1 MSIYDINKEQDCI
14 KNSGGLCGENE
25 LHSQPYSVLEK
36 IKTGFI
42 TEKIFEKVSLSSDSL
57 FQRTVS
63 LLQTSYLDSASK
75 HGFQYSEVTL
85 VKNDIFLNEYKNF
98 YQQKK
103 ASNYTLEE
111 LSETYGFLLF
121 ETENQAKLVCQRGLC
136 VGSSSIITLGDPSK
150 GVYVSK
156 HSDCLHPRPW
166 YHGKSGYIVIFNLIK
181 GRVKCVSENYTTN
194 YTQPSFGYD
203 CHVAADA
210 NKFSPKTSHFRAFK
224 LSQYYLYELSGNTVT
239 ERPRQLCPY
248 VIVAFNYRE
257 PKKMATSIHKSIHE
271 LAENVLVPPWKGKLI
286 IGGYVLCDIT
296 LWSTYGTAVPTQL
309 PQELDFKYVMKVS
322 SLKKRLPQAAFKK
335 ENYLMQKVCCQD
347 LCFSLYETEL
357 SNRQGE
363 KIDELIEHIKNKQL
377 AIIKC
382 LDDRGFF
389 ILLTSSAFISELDIG
404 GEQIDVIGLH
414 LVHSSLS
421 TEAKDSKVEDKPS
434 LKLTPI
440 LPALNCALLEAKK
453 SFPEE
458 GIHPNTLVKRNFQE
472 LCKVHRIPPLPA
484 AAQDGFRETTLCGS
498 LTDGFDIAPPAEKC
512 PLESLTL
519 LQSYF
524 SAPDSYVLDVS
535 TALGL
540 LQQPQCPISDGICD
554 AEFSLVMTP
563 DPEFLDSETQVR
575 KEAGTEENSKDRL
588 KAQNGTVD
596 PLSPVSNLRVRPKR
610 KASMLRVVPSKR
622 MNLCCSF
629 PKSTVLGAGSGSQS
643 ATTLKLEKGQC
654 PLKRKRGAEVLTA
667 QFVQT
672 TQLDGKSQEAP
683 ISKDVPVSTNGKRA
697 RKQARS
703 PTKTASKNKTTQK
716 RSPHKQRGN
725 AVKGK
730 RNPRVRKQPQPA
742 KGETASQLE
751 SEVSLDDPKD
761 SVNTATQPENTTV
774 DQKDLSEDSIIN
786 CDSQALNMLADL
798 ALRSAVPA
806 AAPSTESR
814 NLPFSEL
821 PQNDVS
827 FSKEST
833 LRGRSDHEYHRGIKS
848 HKGGLIKPSSETMGN
863 SGSDLTVSQEEDSL
877 VSYSQAPA
885 KVQSALTAK
894 TSDLSDASQNTSV
907 TVEHSYALLL
917 AEHSKKYLQQR
928 GVPGPAFSKNGTKG
942 PEAGTP
948 VGKVM
953 PFRHQQ
959 NTSPLQKLSEGP
971 LIKRKSRLMSSSLKD
986 SSCSRTVFSC
996 DDSLQVTFKCETE
1009 YSFSLDSKYTNNPL
1023 EKTVIRALHGPW
1035 NTDLPDNVEEVKLLL
1050 HIWVA
1055 LFYSS
1060 QNKVIRSSRKVVEH
1074 SNPAKYVSINS
1085 TLESFEFSEIE
1096 EFPKME
1102 TCSADPLLETNET
1115 CKGCAADLSFPDC
1128 NCLHPYIKSPP
1139 VKGLQL
1145 CEQKEIF
1152 AREYH
1157 LDNSER
1163 QDFIYS
1169 YNSEVVGERA
1179 KQDSSDKLETSNFVL
1194 SGIGNTQ
1201 VNGLPIPVEDKLF
1214 QQFDN
1219 TTVVSYNDNIAQAPF
1234 TATYNGSSSQS
1245 VVCQKSM
1252 YSTLENNDIFHAN
1265 MQTHTGALQSHIHQD
1280 TPINECQPSLER
1292 TDDAG
1297 YVMINVEPVT
1307 PTLDKNAYLPVQT
1320 EVINRGDK
1328 LVTFNTELI
1337 KQASPA
1343 ADLGHPI
1350 SALEKSQAQ
1359 SLGDISSL
1367 TMSDQKGI
1375 NYLSASS
1382 VDNER
1387 FAKETYS
1394 VQTEVS
1400 LPVSPSR
1407 SGNVV
1412 GMQASSLVNS
1422 SNSPLVNDKVKYPPE
1437 LLMQTQNHFSISP
1450 EVVEAS
1456 QVEGASSSAF
1466 ITLEKKYL
1474 LNCIP
1479 SRINISDDFL
1489 GLRRND
1495 GSDLNNESIHFETF
1509 SSVFDTQQTSL
1520 SPNRDEVN
1528 LDLPGEDSDIDLTL
1542 TPSPPTSPR
1551 EQMSSE
1557 AVEQVKDAPISNVEL
1572 QDIGEEMAEPEEVTL
1587 MENRQVNS
1595 VYPAISE
1602 KPLENKERN
1611 IDKLQPVTLVLSK
1624 EICTLEIAEEVV
1636 TSDFHFDSLIEEVSP
1651 ASNPDPPVSVEE
1663 TRPVQTVTPCTLKL
1677 YGTKSEISNKFSQI
1691 GSGDL
1696 TLAEKENSV
1705 TGPTIAIV
1713 GQDNLTQIQEMHLS
1727 AEIPLVLT
1735 SHSGRKDRLTLPLPS
1750 EATEEN
1756 NLSKQDEGLS
1766 FSEKVQHDDTKLNES
1781 ASTFKYED
1789 NLKSP
1794 EKLVKPGNPLQ
1805 QISTENRHLVSELSE
1820 SPFCPGKII
1829 ESKSLA
1835 DTLMSATAPS
1845 GIVDMSLKQQTSPKS
1860 IKTNLPH
1867 SDLKIDSGSS
1877 SKVNLTNS
1885 DPVDGTDGTYLEIP
1899 KHGSSSDR
1907 TTLTCYTKPVSVEP
1921 GFRTQEISVVR
1932 MASLLNNETEAELHE
1947 GNTNLGVS
1955 SSQSKSTFIKSKQK
1969 ICMLQDRSLSE
1980 TKELLSGGLF
1990 LMYAGPYQKIA
2001 DTTENISEEPSAFF
2015 VPECFNSL
2023 VCANSKEQK
2032 DRKCTS
2038 EEYRAEA
2045 DSETQGTDMESR
2057 VNSDIYFEPLCG
2069 DHNQDTV
2076 GNCRNPK
2083 LDVED
2088 SCSLNGSHSRRKGNA
2103 AKDGVDSFMSLNSN
2117 ANGDWSYS
2125 DEIPE
2130 LETSIPPRN
2139 RVTDSEKE
2147 DKWVPR
2153 YIQIRDLYGVPR
2165 TYPNFTVTKDL
2176 NNTSKNLHSPRR
2188 QRSSMTYCGLHN
2200 IWASTWQVTDD
2211 LTQNTL
2217 DLEYLRF
2224 THKLKQIVRNEDSQ
2238 DDYPTFSK
2246 GSPTQIMDGTLSFT
2260 QAPEAPLRHPT
2271 SRSRSPLLVTIVH
2284 SDDGEESQPWRGH
2297 SPSHLDSLPLPW
2309 EESSYSRNLTSSRR
2323 NRTASF
2329 HLNKLKH
2336 NSMLKESQN
2345 DISLILSEY
2354 AEFNKVMMNN
2364 SHIFHNK
2371 DLNDDS
2377 GETPSKEIAPSF
2389 LRQSVSV
2396 EDMITDLCAKL
2407 HVKLRSVVKEAYRN
2421 AFMFYFVE
2429 TEDKSFF
2436 SRIKSILRK
2445 QGHMEIEPQHF
2456 CQALQKEEDTL
2467 IVIIR
2472 NEDIASHLHQIPS
2485 LLELKHQA
2493 GVVFAGID
2501 CPEDM
2506 LEYTHQELFCAGGFV
2521 VSDDKIL
2528 ETLTLAQLK
2537 ELVKILENLNENGRW
2552 KWLLHYRENKAI
2564 KAAARMD
2571 SVAHKKNLILKSCQN
2586 ANIIELLHYHP
2597 CDSPSSTKTEI
2608 LKCLLRLQ
2616 IQHISARFAVFLTDR
2631 PPISREVFENNGILV
2646 TDVNHFIENIQKVA
2660 SPFRSSYW

>member
-1 MSIYDINKEQDCI
+1 MFKSRYTVNDIFHSLIFLFFFHFSIYDINKEQDCI
-14 KNSGGLCGENE
+14 KNSGGVCGENE

-42 TEKIFEKVSLSSDSL
+42 SEKIFEKVSLSSDSL

-63 LLQTSYLDSASK
+63 LLQTSYLDSTSK
-75 HGFQYSEVTL
+75 HGFQYSQVTL

-136 VGSSSIITLGDPSK
+136 VGNSSITTLGDPSK

-181 GRVKCVSENYTTN
+181 
-194 YTQPSFGYD
+194 
-203 CHVAADA
+203 
-210 NKFSPKTSHFRAFK
+210 
-224 LSQYYLYELSGNTVT
+224 YYLYEISGNTVT

-257 PKKMATSIHKSIHE
+257 PKKMAASIYKSIHE

-335 ENYLMQKVCCQD
+335 ENYLMQKVYCQD
-347 LCFSLYETEL
+347 LCFSLYEAKL

-414 LVHSSLS
+414 LARSSLP
-421 TEAKDSKVEDKPS
+421 TEAKDWKVEDEPS

-472 LCKVHRIPPLPA
+472 LCEVHSTPLLPTA
-484 AAQDGFRETTLCGS
+484 PQDGFRETTFCRS
-498 LTDGFDIAPPAEKC
+498 PTDSFDIAPPAEKC
-512 PLESLTL
+512 PLVSLSL

-524 SAPDSYVLDVS
+524 SAPDGYVLDVS

-540 LQQPQCPISDGICD
+540 LQQPQYPISDGICD

-575 KEAGTEENSKDRL
+575 KEAGTEENFKERL
-588 KAQNGTVD
+588 KAQNGTAV
-596 PLSPVSNLRVRPKR
+596 PLSPVSNLRVQPKR
-610 KASMLRVVPSKR
+610 KASMVRVAPSKR

-629 PKSTVLGAGSGSQS
+629 PKSTALGAGRGSQS
-643 ATTLKLEKGQC
+643 ATTLKLVKGQC

-703 PTKTASKNKTTQK
+703 PTKAVSRSKTTVK

-730 RNPRVRKQPQPA
+730 KNRRVRKQPQPA

-798 ALRSAVPA
+798 ALRSAVPS

-814 NLPFSEL
+814 NLPCSEL

-833 LRGRSDHEYHRGIKS
+833 LRGTSDHEYHRGIKS
-848 HKGGLIKPSSETMGN
+848 HKGGQIKPSEMMGN
-863 SGSDLTVSQEEDSL
+863 SGSDLTVSQKEDSL
-877 VSYSQAPA
+877 VSYSQDPA
-885 KVQSALTAK
+885 KVQSALAAK

-928 GVPGPAFSKNGTKG
+928 GVLGPAFSKNGTKG

-986 SSCSRTVFSC
+986 SSCFRTVFSC
-996 DDSLQVTFKCETE
+996 DDSLQVTFKCEAE
-1009 YSFSLDSKYTNNPL
+1009 YAFSLDSKYTNNPL
-1023 EKTVIRALHGPW
+1023 EKTVVRALHGPW

-1085 TLESFEFSEIE
+1085 TSESFELSEIE
-1096 EFPKME
+1096 EFSKME
-1102 TCSADPLLETNET
+1102 TCSTDPLLETNEI
-1115 CKGCAADLSFPDC
+1115 CKGCAANLSFPER
-1128 NCLHPYIKSPP
+1128 NCLLPYIKSPP

-1157 LDNSER
+1157 LDTSEC

-1169 YNSEVVGERA
+1169 YNSEVVGEKD
-1179 KQDSSDKLETSNFVL
+1179 KQDSSNKLETSNFVL

-1201 VNGLPIPVEDKLF
+1201 VNGLPNPVEDKLF

-1219 TTVVSYNDNIAQAPF
+1219 TTVVPYNDNIAQAPF
-1234 TATYNGSSSQS
+1234 TATYNGSSSES

-1252 YSTLENNDIFHAN
+1252 YSTLENDDDIFHAN
-1265 MQTHTGALQSHIHQD
+1265 MQTHTGTLHSHIHQD

-1307 PTLDKNAYLPVQT
+1307 LTFDKNAYLPVQT

-1328 LVTFNTELI
+1328 PVTVNTELI

-1350 SALEKSQAQ
+1350 SAFEKSQAQ

-1367 TMSDQKGI
+1367 TMSDQKGT
-1375 NYLSASS
+1375 NYLSVSS

-1400 LPVSPSR
+1400 LPVSSST

-1412 GMQASSLVNS
+1412 GMQTSSLVNS
-1422 SNSPLVNDKVKYPPE
+1422 SNSPLVNDKAKYPPE
-1437 LLMQTQNHFSISP
+1437 LFMQTQNHFSLSP
-1450 EVVEAS
+1450 EILEAS
-1456 QVEGASSSAF
+1456 QVEAASSSAS

-1474 LNCIP
+1474 LNYIP
-1479 SRINISDDFL
+1479 SRINISNDSL

-1495 GSDLNNESIHFETF
+1495 SSDLNNGSIHFETF

-1520 SPNRDEVN
+1520 SPNRDEIN

-1557 AVEQVKDAPISNVEL
+1557 AVEHVKDAQISNVEL
-1572 QDIGEEMAEPEEVTL
+1572 QDICEEMAEPEEVTL

-1595 VYPAISE
+1595 VYPAVSE
-1602 KPLENKERN
+1602 KPLEYKERN
-1611 IDKLQPVTLVLSK
+1611 TDKLQPVTLVLSK
-1624 EICTLEIAEEVV
+1624 EICTLETAEEVV
-1636 TSDFHFDSLIEEVSP
+1636 TSDFHFDSLIEETSP
-1651 ASNPDPPVSVEE
+1651 ASNPDPPVSIEE

-1677 YGTKSEISNKFSQI
+1677 YGTQYEISNKFSQI
-1691 GSGDL
+1691 VSGGL

-1705 TGPTIAIV
+1705 TGPNNAIL
-1713 GQDNLTQIQEMHLS
+1713 GQDKITQIQQMHLS

-1735 SHSGRKDRLTLPLPS
+1735 SQPGGKDRLTLPS
-1750 EATEEN
+1750 EAIEEN
-1756 NLSKQDEGLS
+1756 TLSKQHEGLS
-1766 FSEKVQHDDTKLNES
+1766 FSEQVQHNDTKLNDP

-1789 NLKSP
+1789 NLKYSP
-1794 EKLVKPGNPLQ
+1794 EKLVKSGNPLQ

-1820 SPFCPGKII
+1820 SPFCPGKIT

-1835 DTLMSATAPS
+1835 DTLVSTTDPS

-1867 SDLKIDSGSS
+1867 SDLKTDSGSS

-1885 DPVDGTDGTYLEIP
+1885 DSVDEPDGTYLEIP
-1899 KHGSSSDR
+1899 KHGSSSDS
-1907 TTLTCYTKPVSVEP
+1907 TTLTCYAKPVSVEP
-1921 GFRTQEISVVR
+1921 EFRTQEISVLR

-1947 GNTNLGVS
+1947 DNTNLGVS
-1955 SSQSKSTFIKSKQK
+1955 SSRSKSTFIKSKQK

-1990 LMYAGPYQKIA
+1990 PMYAGPYQKIA
-2001 DTTENISEEPSAFF
+2001 DTSENIRREPSAFF
-2015 VPECFNSL
+2015 VPESFNSL
-2023 VCANSKEQK
+2023 VCADSKEQK
-2032 DRKCTS
+2032 DRKCTN

-2045 DSETQGTDMESR
+2045 DSETLGIDMESR
-2057 VNSDIYFEPLCG
+2057 INSDIYCEPLCG

-2076 GNCRNPK
+2076 GNGRNPK

-2088 SCSLNGSHSRRKGNA
+2088 SCSLNGSHTRRKEDA
-2103 AKDGVDSFMSLNSN
+2103 AKDGVDSFMSLNN
-2117 ANGDWSYS
+2117 DANRDCSYS
-2125 DEIPE
+2125 DKILE

-2139 RVTDSEKE
+2139 QVTDSKKE
-2147 DKWVPR
+2147 DKWVPHCV
-2153 YIQIRDLYGVPR
+2153 QILDLYGVPR

-2176 NNTSKNLHSPRR
+2176 NDTSKNLHSPKR
-2188 QRSSMTYCGLHN
+2188 QQSSMTYCGLHN
-2200 IWASTWQVTDD
+2200 VWASTWQVTDD

-2224 THKLKQIVRNEDSQ
+2224 IHKLKQIVRNEDSQ
-2238 DDYPTFSK
+2238 DYYSTFSK
-2246 GSPTQIMDGTLSFT
+2246 GSPTQILDRTLSFT
-2260 QAPEAPLRHPT
+2260 QAPETPLRHPT

-2297 SPSHLDSLPLPW
+2297 SPSHLDSLPSPC

-2336 NSMLKESQN
+2336 NSMLKESQS

-2364 SHIFHNK
+2364 SQIFRNK

-2377 GETPSKEIAPSF
+2377 GENPSQEIDPSF

-2407 HVKLRSVVKEAYRN
+2407 HVKLKSVVKEAYRN
-2421 AFMFYFVE
+2421 AFLFYFVE

-2436 SRIKSILRK
+2436 SRIKNILRK

-2485 LLELKHQA
+2485 LLELKHQP

-2506 LEYTHQELFCAGGFV
+2506 LEYTYQELFCAGGFV

-2552 KWLLHYRENKAI
+2552 KWLLHYRENKTI
-2564 KAAARMD
+2564 KEVARMD

-2616 IQHISARFAVFLTDR
+2616 IQHITARFAVFLTDR
-2631 PPISREVFENNGILV
+2631 PPVSREIFENNGILV

-2660 SPFRSSYW
+2660 CPFRSSYW